1 MIMLRSMLKNNFNK
15 QSSDEN
21 WDSYKKQ
28 RNFHGKLL
36 HQTKETYFSD
46 IDIKSISDNKKILEN
61 HKIIFS
67 NKGLSTDNMMLVED
81 IEIVREKQIIAYIMN
96 NYCANITT
104 HLKLKPTK
112 IDPKVN
118 LESITDIF
126 QNHESVQRIEL
137 INFQYKSNLKF
148 NSVSELGVKKEI

>member
-1 MIMLRSMLKNNFNK
+1 MIMLRSMLKNHFNK

-36 HQTKETYFSD
+36 HQTKENYFSD

-81 IEIVREKQIIAYIMN
+81 NEIVREKEIIAYIMN

-112 IDPKVN
+112 INPKVN
-118 LESITDIF
+118 LEIIIDTF
-126 QNHESVQRIEL
+126 HNRESAQRIKL
-137 INFQYKSNLKF
+137 ANFRSKS
-148 NSVSELGVKKEI
+148 S